1 MTESL
6 GPHTVRASD
15 AEREEFASKIREA
28 VGEGRLS
35 LDEGDQRLA
44 KIYAARF
51 REELP
56 LLIRDL
62 PQGSQGADRGPAGAG
77 TGRAEAPGGGPGPW
91 GRGRRGPGP
100 QEWDA
105 EPMAGP
111 WRRQASEHAP
121 WSGASSDRGAWG
133 PWGRRPGPWRRLAL
147 LRHVGL
153 VAVVAALLIG
163 IWAITASHFFWP
175 AFPLLLLTLGLIRH
189 ARWHSWASRR

>member
-15 AEREEFASKIREA
+15 AEREEFAYKIREA

-44 KIYAARF
+44 KVYAARF
-51 REELP
+51 REDLP

-62 PQGSQGADRGPAGAG
+62 PPGSQGADRGAAGG
-77 TGRAEAPGGGPGPW
+77 GRAEAPGRGPGPW

-105 EPMAGP
+105 AGSP
-111 WRRQASEHAP
+111 WGRQASDRAP
-121 WSGASSDRGAWG
+121 WSGGPWDRGAWG
-133 PWGRRPGPWRRLAL
+133 PWVRGLGSRRRLAL
-147 LRHVGL
+147 LRHAGL
-153 VAVVAALLIG
+153 VAVVAAVLIG

-175 AFPLLLLTLGLIRH
+175 AFPLLFLTMGLIRH
-189 ARWHSWASRR
+189 ARWHSWARR